1 MKIKFFFK
9 PTSNKRFHYI
19 PRYYDDRKE
28 RLEKKRAIYS
38 NLHSLSDD
46 QRKEALRQQMQ
57 SRWSRASEVNK
68 QRTNSNTRTV
78 LLIAFILVL
87 GYFVFNGIEGI
98 EKVIHL
104 IF

>member
-19 PRYYDDRKE
+19 PRYYDERKE
-28 RLEKKRAIYS
+28 RLEKKKAIYS
-38 NLHSLSDD
+38 NLQSLSDD
-46 QRKEALRQQMQ
+46 QRTEALRQQMQ

-98 EKVIHL
+98 EKVIQL